1 MLLLTKRLFIYY
13 KSSLC
18 NSKPMLRKARDS
30 ASLAIQGT
38 FPRLVSGGYAAPIPP
53 LYGSLSDSL
62 ANAAGTFYLLHFTF
76 IRIPVHAW
84 LWLPGGSRL
93 CWLR

>member
-1 MLLLTKRLFIYY
+1 MNGAGQIAVPHLPSPGTRQKRDGTLSKEPSLYY

-18 NSKPMLRKARDS
+18 NLKSMLRKARDS

-53 LYGSLSDSL
+53 LNDSISDLL
-62 ANAAGTFYLLHFTF
+62 AYAAGTFF
-76 IRIPVHAW
+76 
-84 LWLPGGSRL
+84 
-93 CWLR
+93 